1 MGPEQMVTISQ
12 TDLTSLNMP
21 IITNETRKI
30 FSKSSKKL
38 VKPYIKPQKKVRTN
52 ERMVN
57 NTTLE
62 NEWIISIDEDV
73 QELQGICLCMF
84 YCTLNSYNV
93 IKGPE
98 FSLFS
103 TNDMNSFIPSF
114 TLEKVLLDT
123 SQYIRGNI

>member
-12 TDLTSLNMP
+12 TDLRALKMP
-21 IITNETRKI
+21 ILTNETRKI

-38 VKPYIKPQKKVRTN
+38 VKPYMKPPKKARTN

-73 QELQGICLCMF
+73 QELQGILLV
-84 YCTLNSYNV
+84 YVSLH
-93 IKGPE
+93 IE
-98 FSLFS
+98 FLQC
-103 TNDMNSFIPSF
+103 D
-114 TLEKVLLDT
+114 
-123 SQYIRGNI
+123 